1 MFIIKNVD
9 AFARTLEEHGLV
21 PVDQFID
28 VNTEQRLELCEHSQ
42 PDAND
47 EVIEQCNVVG
57 SMHVINVRTYKGR

>member
-47 EVIEQCNVVG
+47 EVIE
-57 SMHVINVRTYKGR
+57 